1 MAAFGSRED
10 AEPDDWF
17 NHRCWNTPKTPRILV
32 LNLYFASHQPT
43 RLSELEYTAEFLYP
57 ELGAGCSVGGM
68 TITSDPAPNW
78 QPHPSLHVPFS
89 IARDARLFAVALRLV
104 KQFQRPT
111 IMSLVPSSTFL
122 TSLSSIPPGKTRHT
136 FAWDDWGPAGSRFCI
151 IPRAT
156 GTAIWTCYVY
166 GMSFVYLA
174 RSRDGPQQTVVVL
187 DFNQREVRRTLA
199 SPDGILAS
207 PDQNLNAVLVTE
219 AMDLSRTRLFKDAV
233 HTSLPY
239 WKRETVSFDRD
250 REGLIHAVMI
260 NEDALILVLS
270 VGRLFYHF
278 RQRIHYISGRGRRD
292 VGSEFYRSN

>member
-1 MAAFGSRED
+1 
-10 AEPDDWF
+10 
-17 NHRCWNTPKTPRILV
+17 
-32 LNLYFASHQPT
+32 
-43 RLSELEYTAEFLYP
+43 
-57 ELGAGCSVGGM
+57 
-68 TITSDPAPNW
+68 
-78 QPHPSLHVPFS
+78 
-89 IARDARLFAVALRLV
+89 
-104 KQFQRPT
+104 
-111 IMSLVPSSTFL
+111 
-122 TSLSSIPPGKTRHT
+122 
-136 FAWDDWGPAGSRFCI
+136 
-151 IPRAT
+151 
-156 GTAIWTCYVY
+156 
-166 GMSFVYLA
+166 MSFVYLA

-199 SPDGILAS
+199 SPDGILVS

-278 RQRIHYISGRGRRD
+278 RQRIHYIYGRGRRD